1 MFLWCLWCLSTYK
14 SFNFNITKY
23 ISLFLFCLC
32 SLYILK
38 FFSMLRLICCFIF
51 LNKILKICFSDWDL
65 YSSCNLFLCMMWNKN
80 LTLFSIWIF
89 KSIIPSNDLPV
100 IPTLSSFYTTMLS
113 ICKFSINSIC
123 PFVCYFLLIN
133 FFELTV
139 QLYTWWFLTF
149 YYLLFTF
156 CLWLLSPKVF
166 TFTVMKYF
174 MHPKKSWVLKHSN
187 NCLWI
192 CYPPSFILFP
202 LRGNH

>member
-32 SLYILK
+32 SFYILK

-80 LTLFSIWIF
+80 LTLFSVWIF

-100 IPTLSSFYTTMLS
+100 IPTLSSFCTTMLS
-113 ICKFSINSIC
+113 ICKFSINSMSLCLLLPINQLFRIDC
-123 PFVCYFLLIN
+123 PTIHLMVFNILLLTLDILSVVT
-133 FFELTV
+133 FSKSLYIYCHEVFYAPKEIMSFEA
-139 QLYTWWFLTF
+139 
-149 YYLLFTF
+149 
-156 CLWLLSPKVF
+156 
-166 TFTVMKYF
+166 
-174 MHPKKSWVLKHSN
+174 
-187 NCLWI
+187 
-192 CYPPSFILFP
+192 
-202 LRGNH
+202 